1 MRAFASLDLRGLFIV
16 DEEVDT
22 EAAGVDAAAREVSG
36 QDRVARLKVKLGRQ
50 DVEEQDVEGLL
61 RKRAEDANREG
72 GLLALGPECAHS
84 TVELHSNC
92 WSHVCGG
99 GSMGVSPWTV
109 RRSSG
114 SAHEEEGQASLAHW
128 REQHM

>member
-72 GLLALGPECAHS
+72 GLLALGPECAHHALS
-84 TVELHSNC
+84 FTATAGRTCVGAAA
-92 WSHVCGG
+92 WASHHGQYDAAVVAPTRKRARLRLRTG
-99 GSMGVSPWTV
+99 GSNI
-109 RRSSG
+109 
-114 SAHEEEGQASLAHW
+114 
-128 REQHM
+128 